1 MEVLRLYDPDR
12 RPQSWTDIIRPSQ
25 FAVFSK
31 DAESGATC
39 DAEGKPLASPSD
51 ASCLVFERLD
61 EARTFCEERV
71 RQLPHVR
78 FEVFDAAGRTNPP
91 LVTIV
96 SPSRADALAGQPRGM
111 RMRKLVAL
119 GLLVAAPPLFW
130 IDYEKGGML
139 ILPTF
144 LGINLII
151 IAARLLFMN
160 LSIRESERARQRRL
174 TEFEK

>member
-1 MEVLRLYDPDR
+1 
-12 RPQSWTDIIRPSQ
+12 
-25 FAVFSK
+25 
-31 DAESGATC
+31 
-39 DAEGKPLASPSD
+39 
-51 ASCLVFERLD
+51 
-61 EARTFCEERV
+61 
-71 RQLPHVR
+71 
-78 FEVFDAAGRTNPP
+78 
-91 LVTIV
+91 
-96 SPSRADALAGQPRGM
+96 M